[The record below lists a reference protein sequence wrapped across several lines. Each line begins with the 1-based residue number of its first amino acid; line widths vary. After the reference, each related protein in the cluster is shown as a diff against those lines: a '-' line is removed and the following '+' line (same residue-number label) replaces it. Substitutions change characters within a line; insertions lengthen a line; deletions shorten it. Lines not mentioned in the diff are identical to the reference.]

1 MAVEA
6 TGMDRVPEEQRSRLL
21 SDRGS
26 ALISNDFSRYLEAKG
41 LGHILASPIVLR
53 LTTRLSAFIGFCKE
67 CVNLYVWETPGQL
80 KREIHAFVEHYNYTR
95 YHEALGNVTPEDVYC
110 GKRNAILERRKQLKQ
125 KALAKRKRKN
135 KQSLTHKELKSIP

>member
-1 MAVEA
+1 MAAEA

-21 SDRGS
+21 SGRGS

-41 LGHILASPIVLR
+41 LGHILASPDHPQTNGKIER
-53 LTTRLSAFIGFCKE
+53 FHRSCKE
-67 CVNLYVWETPGQL
+67 CVNLYMWETPGQL

-110 GKRNAILERRKQLKQ
+110 GKA
-125 KALAKRKRKN
+125 
-135 KQSLTHKELKSIP
+135 